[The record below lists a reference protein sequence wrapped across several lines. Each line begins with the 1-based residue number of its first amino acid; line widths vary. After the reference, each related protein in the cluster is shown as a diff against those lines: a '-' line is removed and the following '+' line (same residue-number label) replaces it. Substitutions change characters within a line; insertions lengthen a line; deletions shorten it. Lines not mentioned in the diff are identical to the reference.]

1 MVLLLQLI
9 QIYMLELRTF
19 KTRGDF
25 ANNTTIALI
34 VCGLKTEWG
43 CQLTLIVRDKDKIN
57 LFC

>member
-1 MVLLLQLI
+1 
-9 QIYMLELRTF
+9 MLVLRTF
-19 KTRGDF
+19 KTGGDF